1 MRSPDAGLP
10 GSHGHWSAGDGWGR
24 GRKRACVAGAGALPS
39 EAARREFRRSV
50 SGARDPI
57 ASCRVPL
64 NGLRSPRGEHI
75 REMVKQINDIRHHVT
90 F

>member
-1 MRSPDAGLP
+1 MGAEAGLL
-10 GSHGHWSAGDGWGR
+10 A
-24 GRKRACVAGAGALPS
+24 VAGALPS
-39 EAARREFRRSV
+39 EAAHREFRQSV
-50 SGARDPI
+50 SGARDPF

-64 NGLRSPRGEHI
+64 NGLRSSRGEHI